1 MKVWG
6 YVVVAASF
14 VATALIAYAIIR
26 AVKPDSP
33 DLALVVAAIV
43 ATQVGVVLWQR
54 QDAKAPLL
62 RVKLGLGALLS
73 GTAVLFTLAM
83 QAVASWLPYP
93 EVTTPIAAVGCF
105 VFPFALVGPLWQ
117 ALSKNRPPR
126 DGPV

>member
-6 YVVVAASF
+6 YVLVAASF
-14 VATALIAYAIIR
+14 VATAFIAHAIIR

-43 ATQVGVVLWQR
+43 ATQVGVLLWQR

-62 RVKLGLGALLS
+62 RVQLGLGALLS

-83 QAVASWLPYP
+83 QAVA
-93 EVTTPIAAVGCF
+93 G
-105 VFPFALVGPLWQ
+105 
-117 ALSKNRPPR
+117 
-126 DGPV
+126 